1 MKASFFLFSVL
12 AAIAAAKT
20 TTDVVNNKPS
30 PTVQDKSKT
39 IERKA
44 NATHEAESTPTI
56 LEERD
61 PAVTHEADSTP
72 TGLEERDPAVSHEA
86 DSTAKNNKANTSVE
100 KRAESTGDVGE

>member
-30 PTVQDKSKT
+30 PTVQDKNTKT
-39 IERKA
+39 IPRRA
-44 NATHEAESTPTI
+44 NATHEADPKPTV

-61 PAVTHEADSTP
+61 PAATQH
-72 TGLEERDPAVSHEA
+72 
-86 DSTAKNNKANTSVE
+86 KANTSIE
-100 KRAESTGDVGE
+100 KREPDAVTERGAESTGEVGEQVE